1 MIQGHPDA
9 RGNHFAHALAGAYAE
24 AAREAGHEIEVIDV
38 ARLDYPVLRTR
49 EDWEGGSVPES
60 LRQAQSLI
68 QWAEHIVIFFPLW
81 MGTMPALLKAFFE
94 QVFRPGFAIE
104 KSEGPGIWK
113 ELLIRRSAR
122 LVVTMGMP
130 AFIYR
135 WYFGAHGVRGLE
147 RSVLRFCGIAPIAK
161 TLIGLVDG
169 SPARRQKWLRKLR
182 QLGHTGR

>member
-1 MIQGHPDA
+1 
-9 RGNHFAHALAGAYAE
+9 
-24 AAREAGHEIEVIDV
+24 VIDV

-49 EDWEGGSVPES
+49 EDWEGGAVPES

-94 QVFRPGFAIE
+94 QVLRPGFAIE
-104 KSEGPGIWK
+104 KSESPGIWK

-135 WYFGAHGVRGLE
+135 WYFGAHGIRGLE

-169 SPARRQKWLRKLR
+169 SPARREKWLRKLR